1 MVCPSCNSP
10 SVINCGRII
19 TTINYGKRGKRVV
32 KQIMLYKD
40 CGRQFRKEQEDVFA
54 KLQTDHEIVSLI

>member
-1 MVCPSCNSP
+1 MV
-10 SVINCGRII
+10 
-19 TTINYGKRGKRVV
+19 RGAKRVV